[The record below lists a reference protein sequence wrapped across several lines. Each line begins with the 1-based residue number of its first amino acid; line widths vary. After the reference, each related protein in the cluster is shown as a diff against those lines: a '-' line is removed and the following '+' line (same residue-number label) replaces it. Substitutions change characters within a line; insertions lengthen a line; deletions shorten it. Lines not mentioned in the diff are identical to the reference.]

1 MVDSSQPMEI
11 DPVDDG
17 PKQPMAMN
25 IEDST
30 PPPPLG
36 AATAPAVTAAAAAA
50 ALPASTAG
58 PEDARQAI
66 EMLRGDD
73 VAERVAAATRLESV
87 ANALGEERTRE
98 VS

>member
-30 PPPPLG
+30 PPPPDSQLLLLF
-36 AATAPAVTAAAAAA
+36 P
-50 ALPASTAG
+50 
-58 PEDARQAI
+58 
-66 EMLRGDD
+66 
-73 VAERVAAATRLESV
+73 
-87 ANALGEERTRE
+87 
-98 VS
+98 